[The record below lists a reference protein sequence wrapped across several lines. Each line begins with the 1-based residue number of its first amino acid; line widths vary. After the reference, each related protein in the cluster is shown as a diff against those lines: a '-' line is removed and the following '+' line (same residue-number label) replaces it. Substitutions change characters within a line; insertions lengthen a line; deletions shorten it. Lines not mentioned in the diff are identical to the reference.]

1 LIFILIQ
8 SRLRSVIVCSCHG
21 VTDREIRKHACAG
34 ARTPRQV
41 AEACGAG
48 GKCGGC
54 RPVVR
59 EILEETHG
67 APALHLVRSE
77 ISATEAA

>member
-1 LIFILIQ
+1 M
-8 SRLRSVIVCSCHG
+8 IVCSCHG
-21 VTDREIRKHACAG
+21 VTDREIRQHACSG

-48 GKCGGC
+48 GACGGC

-59 EILEETHG
+59 EILEEAHG
-67 APALHLVRSE
+67 ARTLSLVRQESV
-77 ISATEAA
+77 ATEAA

>member
-1 LIFILIQ
+1 
-8 SRLRSVIVCSCHG
+8 VIVCSCHG
-21 VTDREIRKHACAG
+21 VTDREIRQHACSG

-48 GKCGGC
+48 GACGGC

-67 APALHLVRSE
+67 AHRLAVVRSGQHAE
-77 ISATEAA
+77 HAATEAA

>member
-1 LIFILIQ
+1 LIFILTPFRIP
-8 SRLRSVIVCSCHG
+8 LVIVCSCHG
-21 VTDREIRKHACAG
+21 ITDREIRKHACEG

-48 GKCGGC
+48 SVCGGC

-59 EILEETHG
+59 EILEETHS
-67 APALHLVRSE
+67 PRALTLVRVE
-77 ISATEAA
+77 VSATEAA